1 MKRTVYVARTSHD
14 LQHVNR
20 LVTPEYGIVSLNV
33 VAAGGLSSKCYLP
46 PDAPA
51 APAGGDDKFHFVPEY
66 ETVEIRYE
74 IKDKFALITGA
85 KLEVFSR
92 FDATPLWSVD
102 LTPLGV
108 DWWSHGKH
116 VIKWDGRL
124 IQAPTA
130 EQKGTDG
137 GGKGMTH
144 DFTTLALDKTRDPFP
159 DGYFTL
165 EFPPYKLKL
174 TVTGDQQARANPV
187 AAWTYWHILIKS
199 IELEVGDEENIPA
212 ILVDDDRHKMDK
224 NVRKRLIAKG
234 GIPAT
239 GGSVEVV
246 LLSNVFKTSL
256 AQMNTNVGF
265 TKYQDLWGK
274 GPQIPLNA
282 KIRLADSAD
291 AEVKI
296 DETPKGAVALGKA
309 KFLWDWEDPD
319 ELVDAQQP
327 GAPTPAAF
335 IKDAINYYKD
345 GTDATRSGS
354 DHKYPKGDNCHVDR
368 GGERGPGA
376 DLVFQAH
383 DGYAP
388 ADTLTAGKFPF
399 KVVGC
404 TQERFWASL
413 SQGWTKGKLKGK
425 TGVIFQPTRMGGD
438 DYIITVY
445 LAYDRTA
452 KDKLALDVKTEPLV
466 APDQIK
472 SKATGKFQIW
482 REVHIARHITKL
494 STLAGLLPAKL
505 AGVQANFQKPYVHL
519 EDKMG
524 ADNAYALTDHKLA
537 NGSAPNY
544 NALLRARLTGT
555 GNGLFTQNLATD
567 AAADHASVD
576 SMVLARS
583 YGDFVKATH
592 LALNPGVSA
601 ASGDI
606 AALATEQGNS
616 EDTMAQALGPWN
628 HASAL
633 AANVVARL
641 VATSTWLVN
650 NGVDTDIKYG
660 KLLDDLLFN
669 VGEPFA
675 GDLQLVSGGKNGAT
689 APPGVTTLEFRFTN
703 TVLRDQFAGGRP
715 VAYWYGSAIDPSDA
729 KPDRCVIMFWL
740 ARVDYF
746 SHEFGHH
753 FFLPHAKYPTAS
765 PPGGHQ
771 DNRHDDVDS
780 GCLMTYSQVRPAF
793 CGLCQLRIRGW
804 SADGAGAL
812 DKVSANNKKP

>member
-20 LVTPEYGIVSLNV
+20 LVAPEYGIVSLNL
-33 VAAGGLSSKCYLP
+33 VAAGGQSSKCYLP

-51 APAGGDDKFHFVPEY
+51 PPVGGDDKFHFIPEY
-66 ETVEIRYE
+66 ENVEIRYE
-74 IKDKFALITGA
+74 IKDKFALITSA
-85 KLEVFSR
+85 KFEMFTR
-92 FDATPLWSVD
+92 FDATPVWSVD
-102 LTPLGV
+102 LTPLGA

-124 IQAPTA
+124 IQATA
-130 EQKGTDG
+130 EQKGTDAG
-137 GGKGMTH
+137 NKGTIH
-144 DFTTLALDKTRDPFP
+144 DFTTLTLDQTRDPFP

-174 TVTGDQQARANPV
+174 TVTGDQGARANPV

-199 IELEVGDEENIPA
+199 IELDVGPEENIPA
-212 ILVDDDRHKMDK
+212 AVVGDDRHKMDK
-224 NVRKRLIAKG
+224 DVRTRLIAKG
-234 GIPAT
+234 GVPDT

-256 AQMNTNVGF
+256 AEMDTNDGF
-265 TKYQDLWGK
+265 TQYQNLWGK
-274 GPQIPLNA
+274 GPQIPLIA

-327 GAPTPAAF
+327 GAAKPAAF

-345 GTDATRSGS
+345 GTDPNRSGD

-368 GGERGPGA
+368 GGKRGPGA
-376 DLVFQAH
+376 DSVFPAQA
-383 DGYAP
+383 GYAA
-388 ADTLTAGKFPF
+388 ADNLTAGSCPF
-399 KVVGC
+399 KVELC

-445 LAYDRTA
+445 LAYDKTA

-466 APDQIK
+466 APDQIRSK
-472 SKATGKFQIW
+472 STGKFQIW
-482 REVHIARHITKL
+482 REVHIARYITKIG
-494 STLAGLLPAKL
+494 TLAGLLPGHL
-505 AGVQANFQKPYVHL
+505 AGVQTNFQMPYVHL

-524 ADNAYALTDHKLA
+524 ANNAYALSDHKLA

-544 NALLRARLTGT
+544 NALLRARLSGT
-555 GNGLFTQNLATD
+555 GNIHFTQNLATD

-583 YGDFVKATH
+583 YADFVKAAH
-592 LALNPGVSA
+592 KMLNPGVAA

-606 AALATEQGNS
+606 AALGLEHGITEDATARS
-616 EDTMAQALGPWN
+616 LGPWDGV
-628 HASAL
+628 SAL
-633 AANVVARL
+633 AADVVARL
-641 VATSTWLVN
+641 TATSTWLVN
-650 NGVDTDIKYG
+650 NAVDTDIKYG
-660 KLLDDLLFN
+660 KLLDDVLFN

-675 GDLQLVSGGKNGAT
+675 GDLQLVSGGKGGGQ

-703 TVLRDQFAGGRP
+703 TVLRDQYDGGQGVR
-715 VAYWYGSAIDPSDA
+715 YWYGSAIDPADA
-729 KPDRCVIMFWL
+729 KRDRCVIMFWL
-740 ARVDYF
+740 AAVDYF
-746 SHEFGHH
+746 THEFGHH

-771 DNRHDDVDS
+771 DNRHDDVDD
-780 GCLMTYSQVRPAF
+780 GCFMSYSQTRPGF

>member
-20 LVTPEYGIVSLNV
+20 LVAPEYGIVSLNL
-33 VAAGGLSSKCYLP
+33 VAAGGQSSKCYVP
-46 PDAPA
+46 PDAPPP
-51 APAGGDDKFHFVPEY
+51 PAGGDDKFHFIPEY
-66 ETVEIRYE
+66 ENVEIRYE
-74 IKDKFALITGA
+74 IKNKFALITGA
-85 KLEVFSR
+85 KLEMFSR
-92 FDATPLWSVD
+92 FDATPVWSVD
-102 LTPLGV
+102 LTPLGA

-124 IQAPTA
+124 IQATA

-137 GGKGMTH
+137 GDKGTTH
-144 DFTTLALDKTRDPFP
+144 DFTTLALDQTKDPFS

-174 TVTGDQQARANPV
+174 TVTGDPAGRANPV

-199 IELEVGDEENIPA
+199 IELDVGPEENIPA
-212 ILVDDDRHKMDK
+212 AVVDDDRHKMDK
-224 NVRKRLIAKG
+224 DVRTRLIAKG
-234 GIPAT
+234 GVPAT

-246 LLSNVFKTSL
+246 LLSNVFKNSL
-256 AQMNTNVGF
+256 AEMDTNDGF
-265 TKYQDLWGK
+265 TQYQNLWGK
-274 GPQIPLNA
+274 GPQIPLIA

-327 GAPTPAAF
+327 GAAKPAAF
-335 IKDAINYYKD
+335 IKNAINYYKD
-345 GTDATRSGS
+345 GTDANRSGD

-368 GGERGPGA
+368 GGKRGPGA
-376 DLVFQAH
+376 DPVFPVQA
-383 DGYAP
+383 GYAA
-388 ADTLTAGKFPF
+388 ADSLTAGSCPF
-399 KVVGC
+399 KVDLC

-438 DYIITVY
+438 DYIVTVY
-445 LAYDRTA
+445 LAYDKTA

-472 SKATGKFQIW
+472 SKSTGKFQMW
-482 REVHIARHITKL
+482 REVHIARYITKL
-494 STLAGLLPAKL
+494 STLNGLLPGNL
-505 AGVQANFQKPYVHL
+505 GGVQTDFQKPYVHL

-537 NGSAPNY
+537 SGSAPDY
-544 NALLRARLTGT
+544 NALLRARLSATGDV
-555 GNGLFTQNLATD
+555 LFTGNLATD

-583 YGDFVKATH
+583 YADFVKAVHKH
-592 LALNPGVSA
+592 LNTGVAA

-606 AALATEQGNS
+606 AALGAENGIS
-616 EDTMAQALGPWN
+616 EDDTAETLGPWDG
-628 HASAL
+628 ASTL
-633 AANVVARL
+633 APDVVARL
-641 VATSTWLVN
+641 VATQTWLVN
-650 NGVDTDIKYG
+650 EGVDTDIKYG

-675 GDLQLVSGGKNGAT
+675 GDLQLVSGGKSGGK

-703 TVLRDQFAGGRP
+703 TVLRDQFDGGQMVR
-715 VAYWYGSAIDPSDA
+715 YWYGSAIDPTDRER
-729 KPDRCVIMFWL
+729 DRCVIMFWL
-740 ARVDYF
+740 AKVDYF

-765 PPGGHQ
+765 PPGGYRV
-771 DNRHDDVDS
+771 NRHDDVDD
-780 GCLMTYSQVRPAF
+780 GCLMSYSQTRPGF

-812 DKVSANNKKP
+812 DKISANNKKP